1 MSKRGM
7 AIAGIVLSVICLVL
21 IIINVAIGAKQ
32 EHHEE
37 ARFQKDQKDIIGI
50 HEVQQEHHEEARFR
64 KDQKDIIGIHENE
77 EEYVFTL
84 RDGDGNILM
93 TGGIESAKTVQGS
106 DSTGAILYMVEI
118 QFTDAASETFYQIT
132 SEHIGENLG
141 IYLNEE
147 MISSPEVQS
156 AIAGG
161 TCLIANLDS
170 QEDADQLAT
179 LLRSTK

>member
-7 AIAGIVLSVICLVL
+7 AIAGIVLSGICLVL
-21 IIINVAIGAKQ
+21 IIINGAIGAKQ

-37 ARFQKDQKDIIGI
+37 ARVQKNHKNNMSI
-50 HEVQQEHHEEARFR
+50 HENVE
-64 KDQKDIIGIHENE
+64 DNE

-93 TGGIESAKTVQGS
+93 TGGIESARTVRVP
-106 DSTGAILYMVEI
+106 DSTGAIFSYMVEI
-118 QFTDAASETFYQIT
+118 QFTDTASDTFYQIT

-156 AIAGG
+156 AISGG
-161 TCLIANLDS
+161 TCLIANMDS
-170 QEDADQLAT
+170 QESADQLAT
-179 LLRSTK
+179 LLRSTN